1 MIKSGSSGFFFFS
14 FSETSQRLKIDPVG
28 SSQKNHQIFHL
39 WRKLERR
46 PDWLKGESSDQDQMD
61 LPGRAKPN
69 YVGRI
74 CISVHH
80 HHHHQQQ
87 RAAHCCPLLPSC
99 PKIKIG
105 PSLPATARLADLDE
119 SLKFDRTVLNSFFI
133 ERVQRQCVF
142 IVILLSRVQILS
154 VLIRVFKSKS
164 SCQV

>member
-1 MIKSGSSGFFFFS
+1 MIKSGSSWFFFFS

-87 RAAHCCPLLPSC
+87 QQQQQRAAHCCPLLPSC

-105 PSLPATARLADLDE
+105 PSLPASASLADLDE
-119 SLKFDRTVLNSFFI
+119 SLKFDRTVLNSFFYRTCATATCLNSHLAVTGSNP
-133 ERVQRQCVF
+133 ECF
-142 IVILLSRVQILS
+142 N
-154 VLIRVFKSKS
+154 S
-164 SCQV
+164 SLP

>member
-80 HHHHQQQ
+80 HHQQQQ
-87 RAAHCCPLLPSC
+87 RAAPCCPPLPSC

-105 PSLPATARLADLDE
+105 PSLPASASLADLDE

-133 ERVQRQCVF
+133 ERVQRQSVF

-154 VLIRVFKSKS
+154 VLIRVFQSKS